1 MYRMEKF
8 SSFLNEQKDV
18 PYELLIVSHDGI
30 DDVNETGPLIHK
42 TAKKLGIK
50 SYLAETMGSY
60 MEETKDGRM
69 YYSFPVDDKGQAEL
83 PNTKN
88 PVDYQ
93 KGFEINPKTTLVMM
107 RGLNPRASCESWR
120 VQAKTLEHEG
130 YKLVNSVR
138 CNDICND
145 KWHNHIIFMRE
156 NIQAPKTF
164 LVRHSEGSLDA
175 AKKLNNKYP
184 MILKTA
190 VGSIGVGV
198 MYGRTKTRLI
208 NDYGGLALRMPNF
221 ALIFMVF
228 TMANIGL
235 PGTSGFVGEFLSLLG
250 AFKSKPWYVAF
261 ALIGVILS
269 AAYALPLYKKI
280 MFGDLLK
287 ENLKSLSDISF
298 IEKVVLFPLLIAT
311 ITFGILPYLL
321 FQFTDTSVGLILK
334 KVGDTVMLSQISF
347 GEDILSMFISRK
359 GG

>member
-60 MEETKDGRM
+60 MEETKDGRI

-164 LVRHSEGSLDA
+164 LVRHSEGSRDA

-198 MYGRTKTRLI
+198 MYVESPKALEGIVQLLYRENKYIDILLQEYIKT
-208 NDYGGLALRMPNF
+208 DYDVRVIVVAGQVMGAMKRPIVSGDFRSNVSQGSVPEMHELTDLEISESLRAAKAVDGLW
-221 ALIFMVF
+221 
-228 TMANIGL
+228 
-235 PGTSGFVGEFLSLLG
+235 VGVDFIPAKNRETD
-250 AFKSKPWYVAF
+250 KPF
-261 ALIGVILS
+261 
-269 AAYALPLYKKI
+269 
-280 MFGDLLK
+280 
-287 ENLKSLSDISF
+287 F
-298 IEKVVLFPLLIAT
+298 IEVNSNPGLTGIEE
-311 ITFGILPYLL
+311 TFSKK
-321 FQFTDTSVGLILK
+321 FSMTEKILK
-334 KVGDTVMLSQISF
+334 
-347 GEDILSMFISRK
+347 MFYNRDNWN
-359 GG
+359 GR

>member
-1 MYRMEKF
+1 MEKF

-30 DDVNETGPLIHK
+30 DDVNETGPLIHR

-93 KGFEINPKTTLVMM
+93 KGFEINPKKTLVMM

-198 MYGRTKTRLI
+198 MYVESPKALEGIVQLLYRENKYIDILLQEYIKT
-208 NDYGGLALRMPNF
+208 DYDVRVIVVAGQVMGAMKRPIVSGDFRSNVSQGSVPEMHELTDLEISESLRAAKAVDGLW
-221 ALIFMVF
+221 
-228 TMANIGL
+228 
-235 PGTSGFVGEFLSLLG
+235 VGVDFIPAKNRETD
-250 AFKSKPWYVAF
+250 KPF
-261 ALIGVILS
+261 
-269 AAYALPLYKKI
+269 
-280 MFGDLLK
+280 
-287 ENLKSLSDISF
+287 F
-298 IEKVVLFPLLIAT
+298 IEVNSNPGLTGIEE
-311 ITFGILPYLL
+311 TFSKK
-321 FQFTDTSVGLILK
+321 FSMTEKILK
-334 KVGDTVMLSQISF
+334 
-347 GEDILSMFISRK
+347 MFYDRDNWN
-359 GG
+359 GR

>member
-198 MYGRTKTRLI
+198 MYVESPKALEGIVQLLYRENKYIDILLQEYIKT
-208 NDYGGLALRMPNF
+208 DYDVRVIVVAGQVMGAMKRPIVSGDFRSNVSQGSVPEMHELTDLEISESLRAAKAVDGLW
-221 ALIFMVF
+221 
-228 TMANIGL
+228 
-235 PGTSGFVGEFLSLLG
+235 VGVDFIPAKNRETD
-250 AFKSKPWYVAF
+250 KPF
-261 ALIGVILS
+261 
-269 AAYALPLYKKI
+269 
-280 MFGDLLK
+280 
-287 ENLKSLSDISF
+287 F
-298 IEKVVLFPLLIAT
+298 IEVNSNPGLTGIEE
-311 ITFGILPYLL
+311 TFSKK
-321 FQFTDTSVGLILK
+321 FSMTEKILK
-334 KVGDTVMLSQISF
+334 
-347 GEDILSMFISRK
+347 MFYNRDNWN
-359 GG
+359 GR

>member
-1 MYRMEKF
+1 MEKF
-8 SSFLNEQKDV
+8 SSFLNEQKDES
-18 PYELLIVSHDGI
+18 YNLLIVSHDGI

-198 MYGRTKTRLI
+198 MYVESPKALEGIVQLLYRENKYIDILLQEYIKT
-208 NDYGGLALRMPNF
+208 DYDVRVIVVAGQVMGAMKRPIVSGDFRSNVSQGSVPEMHELTDLEISESLRAAKAVDGLW
-221 ALIFMVF
+221 
-228 TMANIGL
+228 
-235 PGTSGFVGEFLSLLG
+235 VGVDFIPAKNRETD
-250 AFKSKPWYVAF
+250 KPF
-261 ALIGVILS
+261 
-269 AAYALPLYKKI
+269 
-280 MFGDLLK
+280 
-287 ENLKSLSDISF
+287 F
-298 IEKVVLFPLLIAT
+298 IEVNSNPGLTGIEE
-311 ITFGILPYLL
+311 TFSKK
-321 FQFTDTSVGLILK
+321 FSMTEKILK
-334 KVGDTVMLSQISF
+334 
-347 GEDILSMFISRK
+347 MFYDRDNWN
-359 GG
+359 GR

>member
-198 MYGRTKTRLI
+198 MYVESPKALEGIVQLLYRENKYIDILLQEYIKT
-208 NDYGGLALRMPNF
+208 DYDVRVIVVAGQVMGAMKRPIVSGDFRSNVSQGSVPEMHELTDLEISESLRAAKAVDGLW
-221 ALIFMVF
+221 
-228 TMANIGL
+228 
-235 PGTSGFVGEFLSLLG
+235 VGVDFIPAKNRETD
-250 AFKSKPWYVAF
+250 KPF
-261 ALIGVILS
+261 
-269 AAYALPLYKKI
+269 
-280 MFGDLLK
+280 
-287 ENLKSLSDISF
+287 F
-298 IEKVVLFPLLIAT
+298 IEVNSNPGLTGIEE
-311 ITFGILPYLL
+311 TFSKK
-321 FQFTDTSVGLILK
+321 FSMTEKILK
-334 KVGDTVMLSQISF
+334 
-347 GEDILSMFISRK
+347 MFYDRDNWN
-359 GG
+359 GR

>member
-198 MYGRTKTRLI
+198 MYVESPKALEGIVQLLYREDKYIDILLQEYIKT
-208 NDYGGLALRMPNF
+208 DYDVRVIVVAGQVMGAMKRPIVSGDFRSNVSQGSVPEMHELTDLEISESLRAAKAVDGLW
-221 ALIFMVF
+221 
-228 TMANIGL
+228 
-235 PGTSGFVGEFLSLLG
+235 VGVDFIPAKNRETD
-250 AFKSKPWYVAF
+250 KPF
-261 ALIGVILS
+261 
-269 AAYALPLYKKI
+269 
-280 MFGDLLK
+280 
-287 ENLKSLSDISF
+287 F
-298 IEKVVLFPLLIAT
+298 IEVNSNPGLTGIEE
-311 ITFGILPYLL
+311 TFSKK
-321 FQFTDTSVGLILK
+321 FSMTEKILK
-334 KVGDTVMLSQISF
+334 
-347 GEDILSMFISRK
+347 MFYDRDNWN
-359 GG
+359 GR

>member
-198 MYGRTKTRLI
+198 MYVESPK
-208 NDYGGLALRMPNF
+208 ALES
-221 ALIFMVF
+221 IVQ
-228 TMANIGL
+228 
-235 PGTSGFVGEFLSLLG
+235 LLYRED
-250 AFKSKPWYVAF
+250 KY
-261 ALIGVILS
+261 I
-269 AAYALPLYKKI
+269 
-280 MFGDLLK
+280 
-287 ENLKSLSDISF
+287 
-298 IEKVVLFPLLIAT
+298 
-311 ITFGILPYLL
+311 
-321 FQFTDTSVGLILK
+321 
-334 KVGDTVMLSQISF
+334 
-347 GEDILSMFISRK
+347 DILL
-359 GG
+359 

>member
-198 MYGRTKTRLI
+198 MYVESPKALEGIVQLLYRENKYIDILLQEYIKT
-208 NDYGGLALRMPNF
+208 DYDVRVIVVAGQVMGAMKRPIVSGDFRSNVSQGSVPEMHELTDLEISESLRAAKAVDGLW
-221 ALIFMVF
+221 
-228 TMANIGL
+228 
-235 PGTSGFVGEFLSLLG
+235 VGVDFIPAKNRETD
-250 AFKSKPWYVAF
+250 KPF
-261 ALIGVILS
+261 
-269 AAYALPLYKKI
+269 
-280 MFGDLLK
+280 
-287 ENLKSLSDISF
+287 F
-298 IEKVVLFPLLIAT
+298 IEVNSNPGLTGIDE
-311 ITFGILPYLL
+311 TFSKK
-321 FQFTDTSVGLILK
+321 FSMTEKILK
-334 KVGDTVMLSQISF
+334 
-347 GEDILSMFISRK
+347 MFYDRDNWN
-359 GG
+359 GR

>member
-1 MYRMEKF
+1 MEKF

-198 MYGRTKTRLI
+198 MYVESPKALEGIVQLLYRENKYIDILLQEYIKT
-208 NDYGGLALRMPNF
+208 DYDVRVIVVAGQVMGAMKRPIVSGDFRSNVSQGSVPEMHELTDLEISESLRAAKAVDGLW
-221 ALIFMVF
+221 
-228 TMANIGL
+228 
-235 PGTSGFVGEFLSLLG
+235 VGVDFIPAKNRETD
-250 AFKSKPWYVAF
+250 KPF
-261 ALIGVILS
+261 
-269 AAYALPLYKKI
+269 
-280 MFGDLLK
+280 
-287 ENLKSLSDISF
+287 F
-298 IEKVVLFPLLIAT
+298 IEVNSNPGLTGIEE
-311 ITFGILPYLL
+311 TFSKK
-321 FQFTDTSVGLILK
+321 FSMTEKILK
-334 KVGDTVMLSQISF
+334 
-347 GEDILSMFISRK
+347 MFYDRDNWN
-359 GG
+359 GR

>member
-1 MYRMEKF
+1 MEKF

-198 MYGRTKTRLI
+198 MYVESPKALEGIVQLLYRENKYIDILLQEYIKT
-208 NDYGGLALRMPNF
+208 DYDVRVIVVAGQVMGAMKRPIVSGDFRSNVSQGSVPEMHELTDLEISESLRAAKAVDGLW
-221 ALIFMVF
+221 
-228 TMANIGL
+228 
-235 PGTSGFVGEFLSLLG
+235 VGVDFIPAKNREID
-250 AFKSKPWYVAF
+250 KPF
-261 ALIGVILS
+261 
-269 AAYALPLYKKI
+269 
-280 MFGDLLK
+280 
-287 ENLKSLSDISF
+287 F
-298 IEKVVLFPLLIAT
+298 IEVNSNPGLTGIEE
-311 ITFGILPYLL
+311 TFSKK
-321 FQFTDTSVGLILK
+321 FSMTEKILK
-334 KVGDTVMLSQISF
+334 
-347 GEDILSMFISRK
+347 MFYDRDNWN
-359 GG
+359 GR

>member
-8 SSFLNEQKDV
+8 SSFLNEQKNV

-198 MYGRTKTRLI
+198 MYVESPKALEGIVQLLYRENKYIDILLQEYIKT
-208 NDYGGLALRMPNF
+208 DYDVRVIVVAGQVMGAMKRPIVSGDFRSNVSQGSVPEMHELTDLEISESLRAAKAVDGLW
-221 ALIFMVF
+221 
-228 TMANIGL
+228 
-235 PGTSGFVGEFLSLLG
+235 VGVDFIPAKNRETD
-250 AFKSKPWYVAF
+250 KPF
-261 ALIGVILS
+261 
-269 AAYALPLYKKI
+269 
-280 MFGDLLK
+280 
-287 ENLKSLSDISF
+287 F
-298 IEKVVLFPLLIAT
+298 IEVNSNPGLTGIEE
-311 ITFGILPYLL
+311 TFSKK
-321 FQFTDTSVGLILK
+321 FSMTEKILK
-334 KVGDTVMLSQISF
+334 
-347 GEDILSMFISRK
+347 MFYDRDNWN
-359 GG
+359 GR